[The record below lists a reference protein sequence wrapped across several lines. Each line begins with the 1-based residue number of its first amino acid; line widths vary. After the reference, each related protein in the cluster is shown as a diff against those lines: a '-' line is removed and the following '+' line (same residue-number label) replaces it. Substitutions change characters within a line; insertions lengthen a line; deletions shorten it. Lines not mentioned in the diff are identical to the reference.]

1 MDPRRWEQLQAV
13 FDELVE
19 LDAAG
24 RLSRLAALSETD
36 PRLRQAVESLLAA
49 DAEAGQRLAPLDAAF
64 LSPAAHTPDALG
76 LAGRTVSHFR
86 VLAPLGAGGMGVV
99 YRAEDTRLGRP
110 VALKFLLPPTSLDA
124 AAKERFLQEAH
135 SAAALDHPHLC
146 TIHEVG
152 ESEDGRLFL
161 AMALYAGE
169 TLKARLARAGS
180 LPVAEALAIARQIAE
195 GLGCAHAAG
204 IVHRDLKPGN
214 VMLLPNDTVKILDFG
229 LAKARDQILSASS
242 ARQGTAAYMAPE
254 QIRGEVVDARTDLW
268 ALGIVLYEMLT
279 GRKPFAGEHEV
290 TIAHAILHEEPVRPS
305 ELRPDVAAA
314 VERLVLML
322 LEKHPSRRLANTTA
336 ALDELAAM
344 RPTDEPAARGS
355 RTWSRRMTGT
365 YAWLRRRSSRIAAAV
380 AIVVM
385 AAGAG
390 FHLNRKGRGDPGAP
404 SRVVVMP
411 FANRS
416 ADAELDALGAMA
428 ADWVTQGLTEAPF
441 LAVLD
446 TRSALAAAR
455 TLGVAAT
462 PVAVGRETGTSVVV
476 AGSYFL
482 QSDSLQFQ
490 AQIASTAD
498 GSILFGI
505 GGIAV
510 PRERPM
516 DGVEQL
522 RQRVL
527 AALASFH
534 DKDVATFQTSL
545 VQPPTYAAYRA
556 YTEGLESYLRLD
568 YAEAAGRFGQ
578 AASLDSTFLTARVWA
593 AQSWCFCDEARCVSI
608 LAELEQLRHR
618 LSPFDRA
625 RFDYVAALRDYFMEL
640 RNVDLQITYRATLR
654 MVDAAPGSVD
664 AQRLAGLAALR
675 VLRPREALRRFKQL
689 DPEHGLMRDWPL
701 YWWTV
706 AWAHHLLGEHE
717 QELAAARHGRRLS
730 PSPEQYLLPELRALA
745 ALGHVGE
752 LDSIARAELP
762 AHPNWGGALA
772 FMIAGELL
780 AHGHPE
786 AARGLAHYAE
796 ELLAARPPAGS
807 AGARA
812 KDEWLRQRTK
822 LSLLLGDTAT
832 AARCVAQF
840 HYPEEHRLLLARVLT
855 ARGRHDAAR
864 ALLEE
869 WKRVVMQ
876 RDGPARRRREIERA
890 GVLVSLGDLDGAL
903 EVLAGTLSTDPI
915 LIGSRGEDG
924 HADPDLASLWSDP
937 RFRALI
943 RPRG

>member
-1 MDPRRWEQLQAV
+1 
-13 FDELVE
+13 
-19 LDAAG
+19 
-24 RLSRLAALSETD
+24 
-36 PRLRQAVESLLAA
+36 
-49 DAEAGQRLAPLDAAF
+49 
-64 LSPAAHTPDALG
+64 
-76 LAGRTVSHFR
+76 
-86 VLAPLGAGGMGVV
+86 
-99 YRAEDTRLGRP
+99 
-110 VALKFLLPPTSLDA
+110 
-124 AAKERFLQEAH
+124 
-135 SAAALDHPHLC
+135 
-146 TIHEVG
+146 
-152 ESEDGRLFL
+152 
-161 AMALYAGE
+161 
-169 TLKARLARAGS
+169 
-180 LPVAEALAIARQIAE
+180 
-195 GLGCAHAAG
+195 
-204 IVHRDLKPGN
+204 
-214 VMLLPNDTVKILDFG
+214 
-229 LAKARDQILSASS
+229 
-242 ARQGTAAYMAPE
+242 
-254 QIRGEVVDARTDLW
+254 
-268 ALGIVLYEMLT
+268 
-279 GRKPFAGEHEV
+279 
-290 TIAHAILHEEPVRPS
+290 
-305 ELRPDVAAA
+305 
-314 VERLVLML
+314 
-322 LEKHPSRRLANTTA
+322 
-336 ALDELAAM
+336 
-344 RPTDEPAARGS
+344 
-355 RTWSRRMTGT
+355 
-365 YAWLRRRSSRIAAAV
+365 
-380 AIVVM
+380 M

-390 FHLNRKGRGDPGAP
+390 FHLNRKGRGDPGAA

-441 LAVLD
+441 LTVLD

-505 GGIAV
+505 GGIVV

-556 YTEGLESYLRLD
+556 YTEGLEYYLRLD

-578 AASLDSTFLTARVWA
+578 AASLDATFLTARVWA
-593 AQSWCFCDEARCVSI
+593 AQSWCFCDEARCDSI
-608 LAELEQLRHR
+608 LAELKPLRHR

-625 RFDYVAALRDYFMEL
+625 RFDYVVALRGGHAEL
-640 RNVDLQITYRATLR
+640 NVDLQVAYRATLR

-675 VLRPREALRRFKQL
+675 VLRPREALRRLKQL

-706 AWAHHLLGEHE
+706 AWAHHQLGEHE
-717 QELAAARHGRRLS
+717 QELAVARRGRRLS
-730 PSPEQYLLPELRALA
+730 STPEKYLLPELRALA

-752 LDSIARAELP
+752 LDSIARAEFP
-762 AHPNWGGALA
+762 AHPDWSGVVA
-772 FMIAGELL
+772 FIVAGELL

-786 AARGLAHYAE
+786 TARGVAHYAE
-796 ELLAARPPAGS
+796 ELLAARPPADS

-812 KDEWLRQRTK
+812 KDEWLRQRAK
-822 LSLLLGDTAT
+822 LALLLGDTAT
-832 AARCVAQF
+832 AAGCVAQF

-864 ALLEE
+864 AMLEE
-869 WKRVVMQ
+869 RKRGVMQ
-876 RDGPARRRREIERA
+876 RDAPAQRRLEIERA

-903 EVLAGTLSTDPI
+903 EVLARTLSSDPI
-915 LIGSRGEDG
+915 LLGSRGEDG

>member
-1 MDPRRWEQLQAV
+1 MDPRRWEQVQAV
-13 FDELVE
+13 FEELVE

-36 PRLRQAVESLLAA
+36 PGLRQAVESLLAA

-64 LSPAAHTPDALG
+64 LSPATHTPDSLG

-110 VALKFLLPPTSLDA
+110 VALKFLLPPSSLDA

-169 TLKARLARAGS
+169 TLKARLARSGS

-214 VMLLPNDTVKILDFG
+214 VMLLPDGTVKILDFG

-242 ARQGTAAYMAPE
+242 ARLGTAAYMAPE
-254 QIRGEVVDARTDLW
+254 QIRGEAVDARTDLW

-290 TIAHAILHEEPVRPS
+290 AIAHAILHEEPVRPS

-314 VERLVLML
+314 MDGLALTL

-336 ALDELAAM
+336 VLDELAAT
-344 RPTDEPAARGS
+344 RPTDELPAR
-355 RTWSRRMTGT
+355 RTQTWSRRMTRT
-365 YAWLRRRSSRIAAAV
+365 YAWLRRRPSRIAAAV
-380 AIVVM
+380 AVVAM

-556 YTEGLESYLRLD
+556 YTEGLEYYLRLD
-568 YAEAAGRFGQ
+568 YAEAGGRFGQ
-578 AASLDSTFLTARVWA
+578 AASLDPTFLTARVWA
-593 AQSWCFCDEARCVSI
+593 AQSWCFCDEAHCDSI
-608 LAELEQLRHR
+608 LAELKPLRHR

-625 RFDYVAALRDYFMEL
+625 RFDYVVALRGGHTEL
-640 RNVDLQITYRATLR
+640 NVDLQVAYRATLR

-675 VLRPREALRRFKQL
+675 VLRPREALRRLKQL

-706 AWAHHLLGEHE
+706 AWAHHQLGEHE
-717 QELAAARHGRRLS
+717 QELAVARRGRRLS
-730 PSPEQYLLPELRALA
+730 STPEKYLLPELRALA

-752 LDSIARAELP
+752 LDSIARAEFP
-762 AHPNWGGALA
+762 AHPDQGGVVA
-772 FMIAGELL
+772 FIVAGELL

-786 AARGLAHYAE
+786 AARGLAHYAG
-796 ELLAARPPAGS
+796 ELLAARPPADS

-812 KDEWLRQRTK
+812 QDAWLRQRTK
-822 LSLLLGDTAT
+822 LALLLGDTAT
-832 AARCVAQF
+832 AAGCVAQF

-864 ALLEE
+864 AMLEE
-869 WKRVVMQ
+869 RKRGVMQ
-876 RDGPARRRREIERA
+876 RDAPARRRLEIERA
-890 GVLVSLGDLDGAL
+890 GVLVRLGDLDGAL
-903 EVLAGTLSTDPI
+903 EVLAGTLSSDPI
-915 LIGSRGEDG
+915 LLGSRGEDG